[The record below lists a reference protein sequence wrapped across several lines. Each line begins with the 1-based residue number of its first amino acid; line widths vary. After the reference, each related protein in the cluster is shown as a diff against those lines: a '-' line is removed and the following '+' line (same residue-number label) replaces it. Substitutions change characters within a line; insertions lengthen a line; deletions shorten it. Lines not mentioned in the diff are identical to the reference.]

1 MEEILDGKWLRSG
14 LVYLAMITWT
24 RLRLSM
30 LYLGG
35 VIRFISSRLAWL
47 GLSWVEGWSYE
58 PDTRSTSN
66 NGNGVRSLT
75 SGGKYLHY
83 A

>member
-35 VIRFISSRLAWL
+35 VIRFISSRLARLVL
-47 GLSWVEGWSYE
+47 GRRLE
-58 PDTRSTSN
+58 
-66 NGNGVRSLT
+66 L
-75 SGGKYLHY
+75 
-83 A
+83 

>member
-14 LVYLAMITWT
+14 LVYLAMITWK

-35 VIRFISSRLAWL
+35 VIRFIFITL
-47 GLSWVEGWSYE
+47 GLARLVLGRRLE
-58 PDTRSTSN
+58 
-66 NGNGVRSLT
+66 L
-75 SGGKYLHY
+75 
-83 A
+83 